1 MNDTGGAVPGSIHSL
16 IPDPEVVLAL
26 EPEELA
32 GFLMGSL
39 NSLPASE
46 QRGLNRFNFG
56 LEHTVREYPEDA
68 QDELTLAL
76 MEAWVWLEREG
87 LLVPKPGSPSEGAVI
102 ISSPGAADGYRRV
115 SRCTITVMR
124 TCFRV
129 ASFIRESRRRCGR
142 CSSGATTIR
151 RCFRHSKR
159 SKCGSGRPRNVQ
171 TRTSE
176 SL

>member
-56 LEHTVREYPEDA
+56 LEHTVREYPEDRC
-68 QDELTLAL
+68 LSTR
-76 MEAWVWLEREG
+76 MRRWSRVI
-87 LLVPKPGSPSEGAVI
+87 SEH
-102 ISSPGAADGYRRV
+102 
-115 SRCTITVMR
+115 SRGWQAC
-124 TCFRV
+124 
-129 ASFIRESRRRCGR
+129 
-142 CSSGATTIR
+142 
-151 RCFRHSKR
+151 
-159 SKCGSGRPRNVQ
+159 
-171 TRTSE
+171 
-176 SL
+176 